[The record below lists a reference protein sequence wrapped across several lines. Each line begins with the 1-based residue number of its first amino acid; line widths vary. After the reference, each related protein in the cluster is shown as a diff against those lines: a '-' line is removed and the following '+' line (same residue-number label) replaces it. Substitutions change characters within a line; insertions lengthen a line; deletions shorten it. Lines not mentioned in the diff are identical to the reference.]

1 MFHPELRQLTRAE
14 LLFDAGKLDEALELL
29 NDQSHFE
36 GLNFEQ
42 KHHYNFLKGQIL
54 SYQTKVEELIYLGGQ
69 IYKEGQKRNEYLKS
83 FDGLYFILIGLIYA
97 FKFDEA
103 FKRIEKAEIL
113 LKLISNRPKSILIQ
127 REVRMNL
134 LKAWINLEVSN
145 IDIAEKCLEQSL
157 GLEKELGNT
166 FEIVWVYS
174 FMSRIMFRGKS
185 RYDLAIEYS
194 KKALSMAKKI
204 KFNHFWIALNNLY
217 FGRIY
222 QAIGE
227 LSISLKYSM
236 KSLAIFKEIKSNW
249 FIAEINKIIGEVYIE
264 IGDYDIALKH
274 LEESLLIFENL
285 PSEIVISLSNL
296 VEVALEK
303 GDIKLAQKYYNRL
316 ENLYNQKKDGNIV
329 LFYQLS
335 KALILK
341 RSSRIRDKAKAE
353 ELLKQVIEIK
363 TIWSHATINALVHL
377 CDMLLSEF
385 RINNNSEV
393 LDEINQYINKLL
405 AIAEKSHSYKV
416 FCETFLLQAKLAL
429 LNLDVKAAQRFLIQ
443 AQKIAESYG
452 IKRLAMKISN
462 EHDELLRQLNMW
474 ENLKETE
481 ASLSERWKL
490 AGLNDQ
496 IENMVKKRITKV
508 PELTDEK
515 PVLLLIV
522 SEGGRPLLTQSFVE
536 DKSFESHLFGGFLTT
551 IDYFIREMF
560 SEGLDRAI
568 FGEYTL
574 LMKSTPPFFISYVFK
589 GDSYYAYQKINYF
602 VKYIQKEDD
611 LWQNLLKSFQV
622 NQTIHLKD
630 IPLLESLI
638 TEIFITKNII
648 FREL

>member
-1 MFHPELRQLTRAE
+1 MFHPELKQLTRAE
-14 LLFDAGKLDEALELL
+14 QLFDAGNLDEALELL
-29 NDQSHFE
+29 NDQSQFE
-36 GLNFEQ
+36 ELNFEQ
-42 KHHYNFLKGQIL
+42 KDHYNFLKGQIL
-54 SYQTKVEELIYLGGQ
+54 SYQTKIKELIYLGGQ
-69 IYKEGQKRNEYLKS
+69 IYKEGQNRNEYLQS
-83 FDGLYFILIGLIYA
+83 FDGLYFILTGLVFA

-103 FKRIEKAEIL
+103 FKRIEEAEVL
-113 LKLISNRPKSILIQ
+113 LRLIPNRSKPILIQ
-127 REVRMNL
+127 REVRMSL
-134 LKAWINLEVSN
+134 LKAWINLEVGN
-145 IDIAEKCLEQSL
+145 IDLAEKCLEQSL

-174 FMSRIMFRGKS
+174 LMSRIMFRAKS
-185 RYDLAIEYS
+185 RYNLAIEYS
-194 KKALSMAKKI
+194 KKALSLAKKI

-227 LSISLKYSM
+227 LNTSLKYSM

-264 IGDYDIALKH
+264 IGDYDIALKY
-274 LEESLLIFENL
+274 LEESLSIFENL
-285 PSEIVISLSNL
+285 PSEIVLSLSNL
-296 VEVALEK
+296 IEVALEK
-303 GDIKLAQKYYNRL
+303 GDMELAQKYYNRL
-316 ENLYNQKKDGNIV
+316 ENLYNQKKDGSIV

-363 TIWSHATINALVHL
+363 TIWSYATINALVHL
-377 CDMLLSEF
+377 CDILLSEF

-429 LNLDVKAAQRFLIQ
+429 LNLDVKAARRFLIQ

-462 EHDELLRQLNMW
+462 QHDELLRQLNKW
-474 ENLKETE
+474 ENLKESE
-481 ASLSERWKL
+481 ASFSERWKL
-490 AGLNDQ
+490 AGLKDQ
-496 IENMVKKRITKV
+496 IENMVKKRMTEV
-508 PELTDEK
+508 PELSDEK

-522 SEGGRPLLTQSFVE
+522 SEGGRPLFSQSFIE
-536 DKSFESHLFGGFLTT
+536 DKSFESHLFGGFITT

-568 FGEYTL
+568 FGDYTL

-589 GDSYYAYQKINYF
+589 GNSYSAHQKINYF
-602 VKYIQKEDD
+602 VEHIQKEDD
-611 LWQNLLKSFQV
+611 LWQNLLKSFQI
-622 NQTIHLKD
+622 NQTLHLKD
-630 IPLLESLI
+630 IPLLESLV
-638 TEIFITKNII
+638 TKTFIEKNY
-648 FREL
+648 E